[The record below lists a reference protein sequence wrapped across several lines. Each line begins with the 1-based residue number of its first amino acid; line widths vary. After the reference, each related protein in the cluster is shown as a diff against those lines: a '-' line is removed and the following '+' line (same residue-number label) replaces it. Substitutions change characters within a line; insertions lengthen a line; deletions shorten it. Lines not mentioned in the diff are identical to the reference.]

1 MRTSALFILAALV
14 FSILAGTIEASWA
27 RRERR
32 QFKKR
37 NRPYSIPLAR
47 SRFRSVRY
55 PFSARA
61 VHHVALFFGFL
72 LATYVGILVLKTVH
86 SFVAHWF

>member
-32 QFKKR
+32 QFKEK
-37 NRPYSIPLAR
+37 STVLHPLAR

-55 PFSARA
+55 PFPARA

-72 LATYVGILVLKTVH
+72 LATYVAILVLKTVH